1 MYETAA
7 LKPPFQA
14 DDMKS
19 LFKKVTKGV
28 FSPLGMYSDDLNFVI
43 QKLLDLNPKNR
54 PSASEILELPEVVK
68 RVDVKTE
75 KDNINSGLL
84 NTIRLSTNIFDIKNQ
99 LPEAKYIENQE
110 LKSVEKIETKPKIHK
125 NLAQVSKLY
134 RGATYKLIEDVK
146 KKNEITLAYYRNQ
159 SEKPRYY
166 KKNQMSIIL
175 KESYGAL
182 KLPKAKYPNPSN
194 KIILSPLSQNKLKL
208 YDKPH
213 FQD

>member
-1 MYETAA
+1 
-7 LKPPFQA
+7 
-14 DDMKS
+14 
-19 LFKKVTKGV
+19 
-28 FSPLGMYSDDLNFVI
+28 MYSDDLNFVI

-166 KKNQMSIIL
+166 KKNQMSVIL